1 MFSFPTHIPLTKVKD
16 MFREALTK
24 HDEQMTIIAE
34 YKTITANLSRRIEE
48 EALRPSTPPKPS
60 QVFVDVV
67 LACNGA
73 CRRALDERVPGW
85 SSGSAVSNGV
95 IVASGSGGGEEVEAL
110 RRRVSTFASISVTM
124 VNCLLK

>member
-1 MFSFPTHIPLTKVKD
+1 

-48 EALRPSTPPKPS
+48 EASRPSTRPKPS

-73 CRRALDERVPGW
+73 CRRALDERMPGW
-85 SSGSAVSNGV
+85 SSYSAASNGA
-95 IVASGSGGGEEVEAL
+95 IVASESGGGEEVEAL
-110 RRRVSTFASISVTM
+110 RRRVSGFTNVSAAIVKY
-124 VNCLLK
+124 LLK